1 VLNTEIVSHTQ
12 SVKSDALQSS
22 VLDADCLIVQGTVA
36 LFLNVIN
43 LPELFETAVPA
54 GIVST
59 CDAVLQE
66 NTTTRSLAPVVAVA
80 VLEVNLYQI
89 ELQIV
94 DAAVVAIEVC
104 VWLPAAALVAP
115 VPIHRG
121 I

>member
-1 VLNTEIVSHTQ
+1 VLNSDSVSHTQ
-12 SVKSDALQSS
+12 SVISAVLPSS
-22 VLDADCLIVQGTVA
+22 VLDEVCLIVQGTVA

-66 NTTTRSLAPVVAVA
+66 NTTIKSVVAVVAVA
-80 VLEVNLYQI
+80 VLEVNLYATA
-89 ELQIV
+89 LQIV